1 MQLLIDFLPIV
12 LFFLVY
18 KLAGIYAATAAAIAA
33 ALAQVAYLKA
43 RRRPVPRMLIV
54 STALLALLGGLTLI
68 LRDEM
73 FIMWKPSLVNWLFA
87 AVFLGSLATRRSI
100 LERMLGGELHL
111 PGTVFRR
118 LTAAWTLFFV
128 LAGALNAYVAFG
140 YQVRAENLN
149 TDQRATY
156 EAVATDADAYS
167 RAVLG
172 TPLAALD
179 SAGRQAAAG
188 LDAQARRDAYLA
200 KLHRDRWV
208 NFKLFGLLGLT
219 LIFALAQGVYLA
231 RQIGRLPADGLAGAG
246 GHAR

>member
-1 MQLLIDFLPIV
+1 MQLLIDFLPIA

-43 RRRPVPRMLIV
+43 RRRPVPRMLVV

-68 LRDEM
+68 LRDDT

-87 AVFLGSLATRRSI
+87 AVFLASLATRRSI

-111 PGTVFRR
+111 PGAVFRR
-118 LTAAWTLFFV
+118 LTGAWALFFV
-128 LAGALNAYVAFG
+128 IAGTLNAYVAFG
-140 YQVRAENLN
+140 YQVHAEDLGA
-149 TDQRATY
+149 DQRATY
-156 EAVATDADAYS
+156 EALASDADVYA

-172 TPLAALD
+172 SPLAALD
-179 SAGRQAAAG
+179 PAARDAAAG
-188 LDAQARRDAYLA
+188 LGAQARREAYLA
-200 KLHRDRWV
+200 KVHRDRWV

-219 LIFALAQGVYLA
+219 LVFALAQGLYLA
-231 RQIGRLPADGLAGAG
+231 RQIGRLPAGGLAGAG
-246 GHAR
+246 EHAR